1 MSNLRA
7 DTNANLYV
15 YWHTY
20 VCVRRAGFGETET
33 ITALA
38 LLRSDVL
45 EMLEAMDAGTLKPSV
60 VAIDSAS
67 ACVVKVL
74 APFSFPDKPLVGET
88 IDVSAVQD
96 PTRILVHCADST
108 APGKLVTKA
117 NRIAAVVAT
126 GPTLA
131 AAEAACESECRKCTG
146 SIFHRPD
153 IASPAAV
160 AAAVASQRA
169 FRKIKIGVVG
179 STRGSSLQPIL
190 YAIQDGRLNAEIS
203 VVVGNVGTSYILQ
216 RGRVNNLKTVHIP
229 GKGRVREEFDR
240 DVTKAL
246 EDGECD
252 LVLLVGFMRI
262 ISAEFC
268 RRWHGRLLN
277 VHPSLLPL
285 HAGLMDLQVH
295 QSVLDAGDKESGCTV
310 HQVIEE
316 VDGGEVVVQMRVD
329 VVPGETANSLK
340 GKVQA
345 LEAESLI
352 RACEM
357 FYNDR
362 TLPGATDVAAKK
374 ARLNGGDRME
384 Q

>member
-1 MSNLRA
+1 M
-7 DTNANLYV
+7 
-15 YWHTY
+15 
-20 VCVRRAGFGETET
+20 
-33 ITALA
+33 A
-38 LLRSDVL
+38 LLRSDAL
-45 EMLEAMDAGTLKPSV
+45 DLFEAMHAGTLKIESV
-60 VAIDSAS
+60 ALDTSS

-74 APFSFPDKPLVGET
+74 APFSYPDKPLVGET
-88 IDVSAVQD
+88 IDVSALQQ
-96 PTRILVHCADST
+96 PSCLLVHSAEMP
-108 APGKLVTKA
+108 APGKLVTKGD
-117 NRIAAVVAT
+117 RLAAVVAVA
-126 GPTLA
+126 PTLSS
-131 AAEAACESECRKCTG
+131 AESACEAECRRAAG
-146 SIFHRPD
+146 SVFHRPD
-153 IASPAAV
+153 IASAQAV
-160 AAAVASQRA
+160 AAAVAAQCAAR
-169 FRKIKIGVVG
+169 RIRIGVVG

-203 VVVGNVGTSYILQ
+203 VVVSNVASSYILQ
-216 RGRVNNLKTVHIP
+216 RARVNNLKTVHIP

-246 EDGECD
+246 EDAEVD

-262 ISAEFC
+262 ISEEFC

-316 VDGGEVVVQMRVD
+316 VDGGQTVVQMRVD
-329 VVPGETANSLK
+329 VAPGETAQTLK
-340 GKVQA
+340 SKVQA

-352 RACEM
+352 RACEA

-362 TLPGATDVAAKK
+362 TLPGDTDAAAKK
-374 ARLNGGDRME
+374 ARLDGGDHME
-384 Q
+384 T

>member
-1 MSNLRA
+1 MEA
-7 DTNANLYV
+7 IA
-15 YWHTY
+15 
-20 VCVRRAGFGETET
+20 
-33 ITALA
+33 ALA
-38 LLRSDVL
+38 LVRGDVL
-45 EMLEAMDAGTLKPSV
+45 ELFEAIDAGTLKPSG
-60 VAIDSAS
+60 VAVDSAS

-74 APFSFPDKPLVGET
+74 APFGFPDKALVGET
-88 IDVSAVQD
+88 IDVSSVQD
-96 PTRILVHCADST
+96 AACLLVHCADTS
-108 APGKLVTKA
+108 APGKLVTKT
-117 NRIAAVVAT
+117 NRLAAIVAT

-131 AAEAACESECRKCTG
+131 AAEAECESECRKCTG
-146 SIFHRPD
+146 SVYHRPD
-153 IASPAAV
+153 IASPSLV

-203 VVVGNVGTSYILQ
+203 VVVGNVSSSYILQ
-216 RGRVNNLKTVHIP
+216 RARVNNLKTVHIP

-246 EDGECD
+246 QDAECD

-262 ISAEFC
+262 ISGEFC
-268 RRWHGRLLN
+268 RRWHGKLLN

-316 VDGGEVVVQMRVD
+316 VDGGEVVVQMRVE
-329 VVPGETANSLK
+329 VVAGETANSLK

-362 TLPGATDVAAKK
+362 TLPGATDATAKK